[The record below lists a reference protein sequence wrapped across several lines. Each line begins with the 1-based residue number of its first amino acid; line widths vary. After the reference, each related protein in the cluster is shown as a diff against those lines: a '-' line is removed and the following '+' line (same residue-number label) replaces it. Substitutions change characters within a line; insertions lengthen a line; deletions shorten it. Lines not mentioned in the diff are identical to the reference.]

1 MKLLKELLIEICVGM
16 PAGRSW
22 QMKHLLLKHLPK
34 QLHNTFEM
42 YVDLLSASD
51 ELIQLLT
58 AFAKKIKNFR
68 PKQGQK
74 TN

>member
-1 MKLLKELLIEICVGM
+1 
-16 PAGRSW
+16 
-22 QMKHLLLKHLPK
+22 MKHLLLKHLPK